1 MRFVHNDWEAGVEI
15 DWFRDLSHLAKTGN
29 FSQAAGLSNLSQPAL
44 SRRIKALE
52 AWVGASLVDRSKQPV
67 RLTVAGGQM
76 LEAGQQAL
84 ARIESERSQILEA
97 QSLPDKY
104 VVTFGAQHSIGWRF
118 YPAWLQSFEEAYGPI
133 LSRLRAD
140 DLPNC
145 LRDLDEGNVDYVV
158 AYASAKHGREAVG
171 SENFRTKHSLII
183 GRDRL
188 IPVCK
193 RRSDGQPL
201 FSFDESELKIPFLK
215 FGDGAPINKH
225 LERLM
230 ATTELPERL
239 QTVYENSM
247 AGALRIRARDGAGVA
262 WLPESLVSPDI
273 ENGLLVRTGDRDWDV
288 DLEVRLYRKLENS
301 NRLTRSIW
309 AFLAV
314 RETVPLVT
322 AL

>member
-1 MRFVHNDWEAGVEI
+1 MDL

-52 AWVGASLVDRSKQPV
+52 VWVGAQLVDRSRQPV
-67 RLTVAGGQM
+67 RLTTAGTQM
-76 LEAGQQAL
+76 LEAGQQAMV
-84 ARIESERSQILEA
+84 RIESERSQILEA

-145 LRDLDEGNVDYVV
+145 MRDLNDGNVDYVI
-158 AYASAKHGREAVG
+158 AYASIGQGETGDV
-171 SENFRTKHSLII
+171 SELKSKQSLVI

-188 IPVCK
+188 VPVCK
-193 RRSDGQPL
+193 RRSNGQPL
-201 FSFDESELKIPFLK
+201 FTFHDNDLKVPFLK
-215 FGDGAPINKH
+215 FGDSAPISKNLKQ
-225 LERLM
+225 LM
-230 ATTELPERL
+230 ASSELPNRL

-262 WLPESLVSPDI
+262 WLPNSLVAPDI
-273 ENGLLVRTGDRDWDV
+273 ENGLLVRTGDHSWDV
-288 DLEVRLYRKLENS
+288 ELEVRLYRKLGQS
-301 NRLTRSIW
+301 NHLTRSIW

-314 RETVPLVT
+314 RESVPLVT
-322 AL
+322 VL